1 MATTTVRVGDVGA
14 ALEVTVKR
22 SGAVVNIITAGTKQ
36 ILVINPDGVLAATLT
51 GGFLTDGSDGVLTAT
66 STSACFDRAGR
77 WVLVPYIAS
86 MGGWTGHGTPV
97 PVLAIAVG
105 LS

>member
-14 ALEVTVKR
+14 AIRLTVER
-22 SGAVVNIITAGTKQ
+22 DGTAVDISGAGTKQ
-36 ILVINPDGVLAATLT
+36 ILVYNPDGVLAATLT
-51 GGFLTDGSDGVLTAT
+51 GGFYTNGSDGILTAT

-77 WVLVPYIAS
+77 WVLVAYIAS
-86 MGGWTGHGTPV
+86 LSGWTGHSTPV
-97 PVLAIAVG
+97 PVLAIAVA